1 MAKHKGRNLIYFIMK
16 RFEEYIEG
24 WKEKER
30 LLELRLS
37 SFRSKVWELLPV
49 VAEKLKSFGAKRVIV
64 FGSLIEGD
72 FKMDSDIDIA
82 VEDLPENKY
91 IEAIIETEKI
101 LTTVDIDFD
110 LVLYER
116 AYPWIKERVNR
127 GKIL

>member
-37 SFRSKVWELLPV
+37 SFKNKVWELIPV
-49 VAEKLKSFGAKRVIV
+49 VAKKLKSFGARRVIV

-72 FKMDSDIDIA
+72 FKMDSDIDLA
-82 VEDLPENKY
+82 VEGLPENKY
-91 IEAIIETEKI
+91 IEAIIEE
-101 LTTVDIDFD
+101 
-110 LVLYER
+110 VLLFR
-116 AYPWIKERVNR
+116 
-127 GKIL
+127 

>member
-1 MAKHKGRNLIYFIMK
+1 MK

-37 SFRSKVWELLPV
+37 SFRDKVWGLLPV
-49 VAEKLKSFGAKRVIV
+49 VAEKLKFLGAKRVIV

-72 FKMDSDIDIA
+72 FKIDSDIDIA
-82 VEDLPENKY
+82 VEGLPENKY

-101 LTTVDIDFD
+101 LTTTDIDFD

-116 AYPWIKERVNR
+116 AYPWIKEMVNR